1 VKMLNVLTIVFIVA
15 GHYEE
20 RKLHFS
26 SMEECLAAQHALN
39 HSTDVPSQQTDQE
52 RIAYRCDPN

>member
-1 VKMLNVLTIVFIVA
+1 MLNVLTIVLIVA
-15 GHYEE
+15 GHYVE

-26 SMEECLAAQHALN
+26 SMEECFAAQRALN
-39 HSTDVPSQQTDQE
+39 LSTDVPSDQTDQE